1 VVTLLLEWLDEISQR
16 RPRCPCKRG
25 RTAAGL
31 PICRRCW
38 SELGDYFQLRWTD
51 AVRRPQLSQIDWLTR
66 TLRAS
71 ARKHRRTNR

>member
-1 VVTLLLEWLDEISQR
+1 MVTLLLEWLDEFTQR

-38 SELGDYFQLRWTD
+38 SQLGDDWQLRWAD
-51 AVRRPQLSQIDWLTR
+51 AVYRQQLSQIDRLTR
-66 TLRAS
+66 ALRAV
-71 ARKHRRTNR
+71 ARQHRRPKR